1 MKFIQTLGAAGA
13 MGFLTL
19 LVALVLPVAVQ
30 AQGTY
35 PSKPVRLIVG
45 FPPGQATD
53 VIARLLA
60 QKFSESLGQ
69 SVLVDNKPG
78 KGGSLGAE
86 LAAKSAADGYTLLV
100 SATAPMATNPNLYP
114 NVGYDPVADFAPISL
129 MTWLPFVLIVHPS
142 LPVKTLP
149 ELIQYVKARPGALSY
164 ASSGNGTTAHLTMEL
179 MKSQAGLSILHV
191 PYKGSVAA
199 LGDIMAGQL
208 QMGWDTAVFALP
220 HVRSGRLRAIAS
232 SSPQRSPLMP
242 DIPAAAETLP
252 GFSSGAWL
260 GLLAPAGVPREI
272 VGRLNADLHKHF
284 KTQEVA
290 DKLAAMGGEVMLSTP
305 EEFHEHI
312 KRELAKWGRAVKESG
327 ARID

>member
-86 LAAKSAADGYTLLV
+86 LAAKSAADGYTPLLRRWRPIQTCIRT
-100 SATAPMATNPNLYP
+100 SAT
-114 NVGYDPVADFAPISL
+114 IRS
-129 MTWLPFVLIVHPS
+129 
-142 LPVKTLP
+142 
-149 ELIQYVKARPGALSY
+149 R
-164 ASSGNGTTAHLTMEL
+164 
-179 MKSQAGLSILHV
+179 ILR
-191 PYKGSVAA
+191 
-199 LGDIMAGQL
+199 
-208 QMGWDTAVFALP
+208 
-220 HVRSGRLRAIAS
+220 RSA
-232 SSPQRSPLMP
+232 
-242 DIPAAAETLP
+242 
-252 GFSSGAWL
+252 
-260 GLLAPAGVPREI
+260 
-272 VGRLNADLHKHF
+272 
-284 KTQEVA
+284 
-290 DKLAAMGGEVMLSTP
+290 
-305 EEFHEHI
+305 
-312 KRELAKWGRAVKESG
+312 
-327 ARID
+327 